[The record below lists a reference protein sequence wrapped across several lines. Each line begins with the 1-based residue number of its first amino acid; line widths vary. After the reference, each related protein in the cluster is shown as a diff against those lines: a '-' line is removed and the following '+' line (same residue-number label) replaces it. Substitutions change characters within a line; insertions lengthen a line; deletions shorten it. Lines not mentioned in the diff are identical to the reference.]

1 MLGVPS
7 KVPGFTIFTQV
18 TLVIMDENETLIE
31 LQTASMVTSPFT
43 LSQHKCS
50 KASDAQACTCAAS
63 TALYTHAFSAA
74 QSESAICPELSVLEQ
89 LVPANQEHT
98 LAIPHAFLK
107 QPRKEKAAIKPLLVP
122 N

>member
-43 LSQHKCS
+43 HT
-50 KASDAQACTCAAS
+50 ASTNAAKHETCTCAAS